1 MSFWKW
7 EPLTPY
13 EEKQVLDAI
22 AAAELNTSG
31 EIRVHIDK
39 WCKSD
44 PLFKAQNLFGHLKMD
59 QTKLRNGVLIYI
71 AKDEQKF
78 AIVGD
83 TGINSRVPIGFWE
96 SAKDIMKAHFAKGE
110 LVSGISNG
118 IAEVGEQLKT
128 FFPYQD
134 DNDENELPNEI
145 SYG

>member
-7 EPLTPY
+7 EPLNPY

-39 WCKSD
+39 WCKTD
-44 PLFKAQNLFGHLKMD
+44 PLFKAKNLFTHLKMEE
-59 QTKLRNGVLIYI
+59 TKERNGVLIYV
-71 AKDEQKF
+71 AKKEHKF

-83 TGINSRVPIGFWE
+83 TGINSRVSIDFWD
-96 SAKDIMKAHFAKGE
+96 STKDKMQYRFVADEFVEG
-110 LVSGISNG
+110 VCDG
-118 IAEVGEQLKT
+118 IADIGEQLKA

-134 DNDENELPNEI
+134 GDENELTNEI

>member
-7 EPLTPY
+7 EPLNTY

-39 WCKSD
+39 WCKTD
-44 PLFKAQNLFGHLKMD
+44 PLFKAKNLFIHLKMEE
-59 QTKLRNGVLIYI
+59 TKQQNGVLIYV
-71 AKDEQKF
+71 AMKEHKF

-83 TGINSRVPIGFWE
+83 TGINTRVPIDFWD
-96 SAKDIMKAHFAKGE
+96 STKDKMQSRFATGE
-110 LVSGISNG
+110 FVMGICDG
-118 IAEVGEQLKT
+118 IAEVGKQLKT
-128 FFPYQD
+128 FFPYESD
-134 DNDENELPNEI
+134 DENELPNEI